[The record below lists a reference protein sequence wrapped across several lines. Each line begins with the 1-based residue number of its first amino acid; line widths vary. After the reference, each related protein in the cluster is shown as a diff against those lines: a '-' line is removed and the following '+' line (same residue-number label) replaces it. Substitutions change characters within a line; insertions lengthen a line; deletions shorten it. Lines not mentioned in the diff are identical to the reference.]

1 MSLVFSDDQE
11 ELRRTVRAFLDQ
23 KSPEP
28 EVRRLMATVDGYD
41 PEVWSQMAEQ
51 LGLQGLAIP
60 EEYGGSGFTWVELG
74 IVLEEMG
81 RRLLCA
87 PFFSTVVLA
96 ATTLLESGDDTAKA
110 EWLPGI
116 ADGSTIATLA
126 VTEDTGKWTADSVEA
141 TATPSGDGFTL
152 SGVKSYVLDGHI
164 ADLVLVVARTD
175 AGPSLFAVRGDA
187 AGLVRTPMMT
197 LDETRK
203 QARLELDGTPGVLI
217 GTDGGAAEVLE
228 RAYDQI
234 VTGLAAEQ
242 MGGAQFCLEQAT
254 EYAAVRVQYG
264 RIIGSYQAIKHKLAN
279 VLMVVELGKT
289 AAYQAAKCAAETP
302 DELPEAAAM
311 AKSFCSDAYLK
322 AAADNIQV
330 HGGMGFTWEHH
341 SHLYLRRAKSSELL
355 FGEPSEWR
363 ARLADTVGIS

>member
-1 MSLVFSDDQE
+1 
-11 ELRRTVRAFLDQ
+11 
-23 KSPEP
+23 
-28 EVRRLMATVDGYD
+28 
-41 PEVWSQMAEQ
+41 
-51 LGLQGLAIP
+51 
-60 EEYGGSGFTWVELG
+60 
-74 IVLEEMG
+74 VLEEMG

-203 QARLELDGTPGVLI
+203 QARLELDGTPGVLV